1 MNQKTFSLTAGV
13 IFSLVALLHGL
24 RLVFGWEAIIA
35 GWVVPP
41 WLSGLG
47 LLVAGFLSYE
57 GLRLS
62 RKAD

>member
-13 IFSLVALLHGL
+13 IFSLVALLHVL

-41 WLSGLG
+41 WLSG
-47 LLVAGFLSYE
+47 VAMLIVGYLSYE
-57 GLRLS
+57 GFRLS
-62 RKAD
+62 GKSR

>member
-1 MNQKTFSLTAGV
+1 MNQKTFSRTASV

-35 GWVVPP
+35 GWMAPP
-41 WLSGLG
+41 WASG
-47 LLVAGFLSYE
+47 VAVLMAGYLSYE

-62 RKAD
+62 RKSR